1 MERQGEVRIS
11 QCMIV
16 KDEEEN
22 IRKALSWGK
31 GIVWEQIVVDTGS
44 RDRTVQIAESM
55 GAKVYHYTWSDDF
68 PRLRTMQSAR
78 PGGSGLH
85 SWTRTRHLLRET
97 GKSFRGF

>member
-55 GAKVYHYTWSDDF
+55 GAGFIIIPGLMTF

-78 PGGSGLH
+78 PGESGLH
-85 SWTRTRHLLRET
+85 FWTRMRHLFRET
-97 GKSFRGF
+97 GKSFREF